1 MLRWAVIGSG
11 LTTLALAFCTPSW
24 PTWSVVA
31 LAVLAGLT
39 VASWNGVQ
47 FAEVARLAPPETLN
61 ETMTGATLL
70 LLLAYVVGPALFSVA
85 VVAGASFG
93 QAFGVTALITFVA
106 LWPLARVRAGT
117 GEIEG
122 AN

>member
-1 MLRWAVIGSG
+1 
-11 LTTLALAFCTPSW
+11 
-24 PTWSVVA
+24 VVA

-70 LLLAYVVGPALFSVA
+70 LLLAYVVGPALFSLV

-93 QAFGVTALITFVA
+93 QAFAGTALITFVA
-106 LWPLARVRAGT
+106 LWPLARVRELHRGDRKS
-117 GEIEG
+117 
-122 AN
+122 